1 MPNIAQVVQ
10 TCGRA
15 RNAAARKPAWRCA
28 AASAARSGHRPESHR
43 SPASAVPA
51 SVSPTICFADNPVEP
66 KIGTSWRSYPGSART
81 RAPLPAGCAPRAAHT
96 GEPPHRPPL
105 ETPLAIPFG
114 LRKGQLLKRPAFA
127 PPPAPMPPRG
137 RLFQR
142 RARFPE
148 GGTERCSPVLY
159 GIYHTPLRLR
169 LNPSRTTIDLPHPMF

>member
-1 MPNIAQVVQ
+1 VAVLGPQPLENPLGGVPLLRR
-10 TCGRA
+10 RA
-15 RNAAARKPAWRCA
+15 PVTDQNRIDHRRQRSQLRLLRRF
-28 AASAARSGHRPESHR
+28 ASLITRWNR
-43 SPASAVPA
+43 
-51 SVSPTICFADNPVEP
+51 

-96 GEPPHRPPL
+96 GEPPHRPLL